1 MAIKKQITFEGTT
14 YNLDERDRVAAATA
28 QQSTLN
34 VQSLTT
40 ATYTVTAE
48 QSGTIFTF
56 NRAAGVVVTLPAAS
70 VGLNFEFYV
79 ETALTSNNYT
89 INAASTA
96 DTLTGFIR
104 GIDIATLG
112 SHIDNNDNVI
122 TTGVSIPAAADHQI
136 VTNKTTTG
144 GLAGSYYRYRC
155 VSDALWAV
163 SGVNIC
169 SSGATLATPFT

>member
-14 YNLDERDRVAAATA
+14 YNLDNKDRVAAAAA

-79 ETALTSNNYT
+79 ETALTSNAYT
-89 INAASTA
+89 INADSTS
-96 DTLTGFIR
+96 DTLTGMVMSW
-104 GIDIATLG
+104 DIADVGTMTKMNEAVATVAW
-112 SHIDNNDNVI
+112 SN
-122 TTGVSIPAAADHQI
+122 PAAADHQF

-144 GLAGSYYRYRC
+144 GLAGTYLKYTC
-155 VSDALWAV
+155 ITDALWHIE
-163 SGVNIC
+163 GYTFC
-169 SSGATLATPFT
+169 SSGASIATPFT

>member
-1 MAIKKQITFEGTT
+1 MAIRKQITFEGTT
-14 YNLDERDRVAAATA
+14 YNLDNRDRVAAAAA
-28 QQSTLN
+28 QHSTLN

-40 ATYTVTAE
+40 ATYTVTSE

-79 ETALTSNNYT
+79 ETALTSNAYT

-96 DTLTGFIR
+96 DTLTGYIR

-155 VSDALWAV
+155 VSAALWAV